1 MPQLDFSVKARSRQG
16 KLIDQKVK
24 AASES
29 EAIARIREL
38 GLTPLAVEECNRG
51 LSKEIHFGKGRV
63 RLKDLAI
70 FSRQF
75 ATMLGSGVSV
85 LRCLDILSEQTE
97 SRRLAELLDQ
107 MRTEIEKGSSLS
119 ETMRRRKEFPP
130 LMTSMVQA
138 GEVGG
143 FLDSTMVEIAVA
155 LEAEVR
161 LRGKIKSA
169 LSYPMAVAVLAVL
182 IVIGMLIF
190 IVPVFSGLFADL
202 GGRLPLPTQIL
213 VSASNALKNPFIMI
227 PTVTLIAALA
237 GLYVNQRHRPAVR
250 QVIDPL
256 KLKLP
261 VFGPLLQKIALARFT
276 RNLSSL
282 LRAGVPILTALDI
295 VGDTSGNVVV
305 ASAVD
310 AVKESVRNGSGVARP
325 LAEHSVFP
333 DMVVQMITVGEDT
346 GELDTML
353 AKVADFFD
361 QEVEAT
367 TEQLMA
373 LLEPIMIVVLGAVV
387 GGILISLYLPMFKI
401 FELIQ

>member
-1 MPQLDFSVKARSRQG
+1 
-16 KLIDQKVK
+16 
-24 AASES
+24 
-29 EAIARIREL
+29 
-38 GLTPLAVEECNRG
+38 
-51 LSKEIHFGKGRV
+51 
-63 RLKDLAI
+63 
-70 FSRQF
+70 
-75 ATMLGSGVSV
+75 
-85 LRCLDILSEQTE
+85 
-97 SRRLAELLDQ
+97 
-107 MRTEIEKGSSLS
+107 
-119 ETMRRRKEFPP
+119 MRRRKEFPP

-169 LSYPMAVAVLAVL
+169 LSYPVAVAVLAVL

>member
-38 GLTPLAVEECNRG
+38 GLTPLAVEEGNRG
-51 LSKEIHFGKGRV
+51 LKKEIHFGKGRV

-97 SRRLAELLDQ
+97 SRRLSELLEQ
-107 MRTEIEKGSSLS
+107 MRTEVEKGSSLS

-143 FLDSTMVEIAVA
+143 FLDSTMGEIAVA
-155 LEAEVR
+155 LESEVR

-169 LSYPMAVAVLAVL
+169 LSYPVAVALLAFV

-213 VSASNALKNPFIMI
+213 VSASNALKNPFIVI
-227 PTVTLIAALA
+227 PVVAAITVVVIA
-237 GLYVNQRHRPAVR
+237 YSRSRHRLAVR
-250 QVIDPL
+250 RVIDPL

-261 VFGPLLQKIALARFT
+261 VFGGLLQKIALARFT

-295 VGDTSGNVVV
+295 VGDTSGNTVIT
-305 ASAVD
+305 SAIEE
-310 AVKESVRNGSGVARP
+310 VKESVRNGSGIARP
-325 LAEHSVFP
+325 LADHPVFP

-353 AKVADFFD
+353 GKVADFFD

-373 LLEPIMIVVLGAVV
+373 LLEPIMIVILGAIV

>member
-38 GLTPLAVEECNRG
+38 GLTPLAVEEGNRG

-169 LSYPMAVAVLAVL
+169 LSYPVAVAVLAVL

-295 VGDTSGNVVV
+295 VADTSGNVVIS
-305 ASAVD
+305 SAVD

-325 LAEHSVFP
+325 LAERSVFP

-353 AKVADFFD
+353 AKVAEFFD